1 MSAAPQTVKLTIDGV
16 AVEVPKGTG
25 LVEAA
30 LAAGIEIPVF
40 CYEPRLGPPVGACR
54 MCLCQV
60 EPGPPKP
67 QAACTLTAQE
77 GMVVRTALTS
87 SVAAE
92 AQNATLEFILVNHPL
107 DCPVCDKGG
116 ECPLQDLTFR
126 YGPGSTRMTFPKRTF
141 DKPIPVSPL
150 IALDRERCILCYR
163 CTRFSELVAEDGQL
177 VAVERGASSMIS
189 TFEDEPYR
197 APFSGN
203 VIELCPVG
211 ALTSTTYRFEARP
224 WEIQDV
230 PTVCGLCPV
239 GCNVQATTRE
249 GKVKRILSRNHP
261 EVDQGWLC
269 DKGRFAFG
277 HLNATDRLR
286 DPILRVRRRGLEEVS
301 WDRALDEAERLL
313 REAGD
318 RIVVALSGSETVEH
332 AYALAKLLRQGLD
345 AHNALFPEEIS
356 DALDGSRVPLSDLRD
371 ADLVV
376 VLGDV
381 PVVERAPIVDLWI
394 KEARRRGA
402 RVVHELDEEAVRGA
416 ARAILVWS
424 GPGGHGGATV
434 AALAQRLGAHGAFY
448 LPETANGRGIGDAWA
463 CAADGEPT
471 RPDPVGLLIVSGDEA
486 AANPDVRAMAEKA
499 ERVLVISMFHGLAAG
514 WADLVLPGTSYLE
527 RDGTY
532 VNLEGRVQ
540 RLRRTVIPPAPDEL
554 AWISRLAER
563 FGVDVSPHPAGV
575 FAEVSPIAFDGIPF
589 GDVGERAALHPTTS
603 GPEPIEAPPA
613 PSRGDGLQL
622 VRYHALFSGP
632 AVERIPELQFQRPEA
647 EVELSEQDAQSR
659 GIAGGDEVTVRS
671 NGTSVTLRARLSRDL
686 RPGLVRIADEHAG
699 DLLPSVEVVK

>member
-1 MSAAPQTVKLTIDGV
+1 LSAAETVTLTIDGI

-67 QAACTLTAQE
+67 QAACTLTAQD

-87 SVAAE
+87 QVAAD

-126 YGPGSTRMTFPKRTF
+126 YGPGNTRMTFPKRTF
-141 DKPIPVSPL
+141 EKPIPVSPL

-163 CTRFSELVAEDGQL
+163 CTRFSEGVAEDGQL
-177 VAVERGASSMIS
+177 VAVNRGAGSMIA
-189 TFEDEPYR
+189 TFGDEPYR

-230 PTVCGLCPV
+230 PTVCGMCPV
-239 GCNVQATTRE
+239 GCNVNATIRE

-261 EVDQGWLC
+261 EVDDGWLC
-269 DKGRFAFG
+269 DKGRFAYS
-277 HLNATDRLR
+277 HLHAEDRLR
-286 DPILRVRRRGLEEVS
+286 DPILRVRRRGFEEVS
-301 WDRALDEAERLL
+301 WERALDEAERLL
-313 REAGD
+313 RESDG
-318 RIVVALSGSETVEH
+318 RIVTALSGSETVEQG
-332 AYALAKLLRQGLD
+332 YALGKLLRRGLG
-345 AHNALFPEEIS
+345 AHTAFFAEEMS
-356 DALDGSRVPLSDLRD
+356 DALDAFRVPLSAIRD
-371 ADLVV
+371 ADVV
-376 VLGDV
+376 AILGDG
-381 PVVERAPIVDLWI
+381 PVVERAPIVELWI

-402 RVVHELDEEAVRGA
+402 LVSYELDEEAVRGA
-416 ARAILVWS
+416 DRAILIWC

-434 AALAQRLGAHGAFY
+434 AALAQRLGASGAFY
-448 LPETANGRGIGDAWA
+448 IPETANGRGVCDAWSCSDDA
-463 CAADGEPT
+463 ESPS
-471 RPDPVGLLIVSGDEA
+471 PDPVGLLIVSGDEA
-486 AANPDVRAMAEKA
+486 AANPDVRALAEKA
-499 ERVLVISMFHGLAAG
+499 ERVIVISMFQGLAAG

-532 VNLEGRVQ
+532 VNLEGRIQ
-540 RLRRTVIPPAPDEL
+540 RLRRTVIPPVPDEL
-554 AWISRLAER
+554 AWISKLAER
-563 FGVDVSPHPAGV
+563 FDVELSPYPSLV
-575 FAEVSPIAFDGIPF
+575 FEEVSAIAFGGIPF
-589 GDVGERAALHPTTS
+589 GVIGDRALLPAATGATTPIDVPAEPTS
-603 GPEPIEAPPA
+603 
-613 PSRGDGLQL
+613 SDRGLRL
-622 VRYHALFSGP
+622 VRYRPLFSGP
-632 AVERIPELQFQRPEA
+632 AVDRVPQLEFQRPQPEA
-647 EVELSEQDAQSR
+647 ELSEQDARSR
-659 GIAGGDEVTVRS
+659 GIRNGEEITIRS
-671 NGTSVTLRARLSRDL
+671 NGSSVRLRARLSREL
-686 RPGLVRIADEHAG
+686 RPGVVRVPEDFAG
-699 DLLPSVEVVK
+699 DLQPTVEISK

>member
-1 MSAAPQTVKLTIDGV
+1 MSAAETVTLTIDGV

-30 LAAGIEIPVF
+30 LAAGVEIPVF

-67 QAACTLTAQE
+67 QAACTLTAQD

-87 SVAAE
+87 AVAAE

-126 YGPGSTRMTFPKRTF
+126 YGPGNTRMTFPKRTF
-141 DKPIPVSPL
+141 EKPIPVSPL

-163 CTRFSELVAEDGQL
+163 CTRFSEDVAEDGQL
-177 VAVERGASSMIS
+177 VAVDRGAGTMIA
-189 TFEDEPYR
+189 TFGDEPYR

-230 PTVCGLCPV
+230 PTVCGMCPV
-239 GCNVQATTRE
+239 GCNLNVTTRE

-261 EVDQGWLC
+261 EVDDGWLC
-269 DKGRFAFG
+269 DKGRFSYA
-277 HLNATDRLR
+277 HLHAKDRVR
-286 DPILRVRRRGLEEVS
+286 DPILRVRRRGFEEIS
-301 WDRALDEAERLL
+301 WERALDEAERLL
-313 REAGD
+313 READG
-318 RIVVALSGSETVEH
+318 RIVTALSGSETVEQ
-332 AYALAKLLRQGLD
+332 AYALGKLLRRGLG
-345 AHNALFPEEIS
+345 AHTAFFPEEIS
-356 DALDGSRVPLSDLRD
+356 DALDPFRVPLSAIRD
-371 ADLVV
+371 ADVV
-376 VLGDV
+376 AVLGDA
-381 PVVERAPIVDLWI
+381 PVVEHAPIVELWI

-402 RVVHELDEEAVRGA
+402 GVLYELDEEAVRA
-416 ARAILVWS
+416 AQQAILIWC

-434 AALAQRLGAHGAFY
+434 AAIAQRLGASGAFY
-448 LPETANGRGIGDAWA
+448 IPDTANGRGVCDAWSCSDDA
-463 CAADGEPT
+463 ESPT
-471 RPDPVGLLIVSGDEA
+471 PDPVGLLIVSGDEA
-486 AANPDVRAMAEKA
+486 AANPVVRALAEKA
-499 ERVLVISMFHGLAAG
+499 ERVIVISMFQGLAAG

-540 RLRRTVIPPAPDEL
+540 RLRRTVIPPVPDEL
-554 AWISRLAER
+554 AWIAKLAER
-563 FGVDVSPHPAGV
+563 FEVDLSPYPSLV
-575 FAEVSPIAFDGIPF
+575 FEEASAIAFGGIPY
-589 GDVGERAALHPTTS
+589 GEIGERAPLPAATDAT
-603 GPEPIEAPPA
+603 EPIEVPQDPT
-613 PSRGDGLQL
+613 RDGDLRL
-622 VRYHALFSGP
+622 VRYRPLFSGP
-632 AVERIPELQFQRPEA
+632 AVERVRELAFQRPQPEA
-647 EVELSEQDAQSR
+647 ELSEQDAHAR
-659 GIAGGDEVTVRS
+659 GIRNGEEITIRS
-671 NGTSVTLRARLSRDL
+671 NGTSVRLRARLSREL
-686 RPGLVRIADEHAG
+686 RPGVVRISEDFAG
-699 DLLPSVEVVK
+699 DLKPTVEISK